1 MREPR
6 SGYFMLRHAEFVTLD
21 RGLGGRGESGETSD
35 GSLALFER
43 LRATIEDE
51 LSAIAQGRVTSALGD
66 IALANGLSPLDTAH
80 KKAAAELAEERAQAG
95 RVFVDANA
103 AYSDYCLL
111 TGLTGDY
118 S

>member
-1 MREPR
+1 MAGASNEAT
-6 SGYFMLRHAEFVTLD
+6 G
-21 RGLGGRGESGETSD
+21 
-35 GSLALFER
+35 GSLGLFER

-66 IALANGLSPLDTAH
+66 LALENGLSSYDTAH
-80 KKAAAELAEERAQAG
+80 KKAAAELAEERAEAG
-95 RVFVDANA
+95 RVFVDHNA
-103 AYSDYCLL
+103 SYSDYCLL